1 MRKPSFDESGDFSV
15 TYHLRLP
22 ERIRPGSGHPTHS
35 NAGRR
40 NVRRAASGGH
50 RPRKIRPRSGS
61 RSLSLLRAGCKAAYC
76 APTCSRRTG
85 RSAPSRTHGSWGDIL
100 TPQALVS
107 RPSERHPYI
116 SFNRL
121 VVPSAASQTA
131 IHGAQVANHKADD
144 AQESGNEDP
153 QRTGSQ
159 AAHRCD
165 CCRSWAG
172 SRLPVLQLRQGAIRL
187 CRNQCGQR
195 VQVRLEHA
203 APVVSLDARRDLAGT
218 VKLTKRGHNGPLM
231 TRFHHCSAGTRH
243 RIPDAERAR
252 SQQAVVN
259 GSEQVAS
266 HTKEVLHET
275 MHR

>member
-1 MRKPSFDESGDFSV
+1 MGHKSQITKPTTRRNLATKIRSEQDLKQLIDVIAADLGRVHDYPSF
-15 TYHLRLP
+15 
-22 ERIRPGSGHPTHS
+22 
-35 NAGRR
+35 
-40 NVRRAASGGH
+40 
-50 RPRKIRPRSGS
+50 K
-61 RSLSLLRAGCKAAYC
+61 
-76 APTCSRRTG
+76 
-85 RSAPSRTHGSWGDIL
+85 
-100 TPQALVS
+100 
-107 RPSERHPYI
+107 
-116 SFNRL
+116 
-121 VVPSAASQTA
+121 
-131 IHGAQVANHKADD
+131 
-144 AQESGNEDP
+144 
-153 QRTGSQ
+153 
-159 AAHRCD
+159 
-165 CCRSWAG
+165 
-172 SRLPVLQLRQGAIRL
+172 LRQGAIRL